1 MKLAFAAKGIYG
13 AFVVAL
19 ALAITS
25 PPTAQA
31 QNYPTRPI
39 RMVLPFSPGGAADT
53 PGRMLMQKLSE
64 ALGQQVFIDN
74 RPGAGGTIGAESVAR
89 ATPDG
94 YTLLLIS
101 NTHLISASMY
111 KNLSYDAI
119 TDFAPV
125 LQFGDAPNVLVVHP
139 SLAAK
144 SVPELIALAKAK
156 PGSINYASSG
166 NGSSQHLF
174 AALFTSMAGINL
186 YHIPYKGS
194 SQATMDLLSGEV
206 KVGFP
211 GIAGMLQYIKDGRL
225 RALAVTS
232 ARRSP
237 ELPDVPTVAEAGVKG
252 YEASLWLGILG
263 PAALPKNVIA
273 KLNTAVAGIVKQPA
287 LQNSLRS
294 VGTEIVYRTPDEFGK
309 FLRAEQQ
316 KWSKVVKETGVQVD

>member
-101 NTHLISASMY
+101 NTHLISVSMY